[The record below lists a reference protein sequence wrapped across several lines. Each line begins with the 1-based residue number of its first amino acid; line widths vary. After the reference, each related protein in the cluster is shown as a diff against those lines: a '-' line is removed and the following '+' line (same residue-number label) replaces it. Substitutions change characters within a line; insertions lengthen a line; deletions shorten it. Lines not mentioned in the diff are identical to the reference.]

1 MGTLNDHNLHAYK
14 DKHNTSV
21 LVETGTGQGVAIVYA
36 LKADCF
42 DSIYSIE
49 TVRQLFQGNLHL
61 QIDNPQVNLHEGI
74 SVDCLP
80 RILKEVSAEKP
91 ILFWLD
97 AHFPGADFGM
107 CAYDMFKGDEKI
119 HAPLRLELESIVK
132 HRPSYTK
139 DVFIIDDYALYRREG
154 SKLINHPGYIG
165 GGIDFIRNM
174 FESTHTLVI
183 DPRDNGYIILE
194 PKGTVQ

>member
-1 MGTLNDHNLHAYK
+1 M
-14 DKHNTSV
+14 
-21 LVETGTGQGVAIVYA
+21 
-36 LKADCF
+36 
-42 DSIYSIE
+42 
-49 TVRQLFQGNLHL
+49 
-61 QIDNPQVNLHEGI
+61 
-74 SVDCLP
+74 
-80 RILKEVSAEKP
+80 
-91 ILFWLD
+91 
-97 AHFPGADFGM
+97 
-107 CAYDMFKGDEKI
+107 
-119 HAPLRLELESIVK
+119 ELESIVK